1 MAGLTPWRGLIH
13 PNPPKREPKFCA
25 SLITKHELM
34 YGEDIRDIVEDT
46 FERGKLEIVRENV
59 IQNETQSISRVNAGM
74 TSVEYGS

>member
-1 MAGLTPWRGLIH
+1 MAGLTPWRGLVH

-46 FERGKLEIVRENV
+46 FERGKLEVMRDSV
-59 IQNETQSISRVNAGM
+59 IRNETESISRVDAG
-74 TSVEYGS
+74 SASAWHQG